1 MYVCICIQ
9 NLFFPFGLTAGRKRH
24 SDVIQRARRLKLD
37 DLTSDQGRGGG
48 AEQEPEETGP
58 TSDEIQVSK
67 YEHTL
72 EEERV
77 KIRC

>member
-1 MYVCICIQ
+1 MRFTRTQPVHFKP
-9 NLFFPFGLTAGRKRH
+9 LFPLRFDCCRKRH

-58 TSDEIQVSK
+58 TTDEIQVSK
-67 YEHTL
+67 YEQTL
-72 EEERV
+72 E
-77 KIRC
+77 